1 MTPAAVTL
9 PGVDESIVSVGLLV
23 GLAFGFVAGMGFAV
37 ARRAWSDYK
46 RVKSGLPGMRS
57 TAWTLT
63 GAAFSKSGLAIMF
76 VVAVVAYAYFGA
88 E

>member
-1 MTPAAVTL
+1 
-9 PGVDESIVSVGLLV
+9 VDESIVSVGLLV

-37 ARRAWSDYK
+37 CRRAWSDYK
-46 RVKSGLPGMRS
+46 KVKAGLPGMRS

-63 GAAFSKSGLAIMF
+63 GAAFSKGGLAIAF
-76 VVAVVAYAYFGA
+76 VVAVVAYAYFGQ